1 LRRGAAATGSLDP
14 SMSERRSDPEPY
26 LSEIDRRLESIQGEL
41 QPGRARANQPP
52 RRRGRTG
59 PLAAILGRG
68 SQAPSEP
75 AEPAPEPP
83 PERSPRSE
91 PTTLEQEVR
100 AIGELQERLINAIE
114 GLVDAYEA
122 PAGEHGTETNA
133 VTLKARPF
141 ADTDALR
148 AFTGRLAE
156 LPGVEKV
163 TVRGF
168 EGADRAIVDVEL
180 ES

>member
-1 LRRGAAATGSLDP
+1 VV
-14 SMSERRSDPEPY
+14 SERRSDPESY

-68 SQAPSEP
+68 TPARSEP

-83 PERSPRSE
+83 PETPARSE
-91 PTTLEQEVR
+91 GSTLEQEVR
-100 AIGELQERLINAIE
+100 AIGELQERLISAIE
-114 GLVDAYEA
+114 GLVEAYEA
-122 PAGEHGTETNA
+122 PADERGAEANA
-133 VTLKARPF
+133 VTLKAGPF

-148 AFTGRLAE
+148 VFTEHLAE

-180 ES
+180 VS